1 MNATTET
8 RWIALAGRVYEAL
21 LALYPADYRRDY
33 GRLMAQL
40 FRDVSR
46 ERYRRAGWPG
56 IMVWWL
62 KTLLDLSLTVIEQR
76 RKVKFSMVKTRL
88 IQMSPVLLVIGGALT
103 AVAAFSQLQ
112 PGDHYRYDGVYQL
125 LLLLV
130 APGFV
135 LTGLGS
141 IGLALRYER
150 ALGAAGK
157 WTLAVSGVLALV
169 MALGLGVSSLN
180 AALWN
185 VWLAAGVAYT
195 LALAAFGLLHA
206 RRPALPV
213 FRWLPFQI
221 AGGWLLM
228 LSGVTDRLPQTSEN
242 LLAFLI
248 FLGMGL
254 AWLGIGLA
262 VQRQGRTPALATT

>member
-1 MNATTET
+1 MNPTTQT
-8 RWIALAGRVYEAL
+8 RWIALAERVYEAL
-21 LALYPADYRRDY
+21 LVLYPADYRRDY

-56 IMVWWL
+56 IALWWL

-76 RKVKFSMVKTRL
+76 RKVKYSMVRTRL
-88 IQMSPVLLVIGGALT
+88 IQMSPTLLVIGGVLT

-112 PGDHYRYDGVYQL
+112 PGDHYSYYGVYQL
-125 LLLLV
+125 LLWLV

-141 IGLALRYER
+141 IGLALRYEP

-157 WTLAVSGVLALV
+157 WTLALSGVALLV
-169 MALGLGVSSLN
+169 MTMGLVDG
-180 AALWN
+180 ALWR
-185 VWLAAGVAYT
+185 VWLVTGIVYT
-195 LALAAFGLLHA
+195 LALAVFGLLHA
-206 RRPALPV
+206 RQPALPV

-242 LLAFLI
+242 LLAFLV

-262 VQRQGRTPALATT
+262 VQRQGRTPVLATA